1 MELLREWIGRDETA
15 KERIEIQ
22 MFEMRTE
29 SGFRKKILKVTLT
42 FEETQ
47 QSFSKK
53 YEFCG
58 AKARGDV
65 SPLTVAE
72 PALINE
78 IAKAVKNGFQKVFWT
93 LDYKE
98 NPYRKEYRE
107 SRKVSQR
114 TVKQWQREAEAVYA
128 GVEMV

>member
-1 MELLREWIGRDETA
+1 MLFR
-15 KERIEIQ
+15 
-22 MFEMRTE
+22 
-29 SGFRKKILKVTLT
+29 SGFRKKSLKVTLT

-58 AKARGDV
+58 AKARGDI

-98 NPYRKEYRE
+98 NPYRRE
-107 SRKVSQR
+107 FRENKRVSQR
-114 TVKQWQREAEAVYA
+114 TVKQWQREAEKVYA
-128 GVEMV
+128 GVDMA

>member
-1 MELLREWIGRDETA
+1 MELLREWIGRDEAA

-78 IAKAVKNGFQKVFWT
+78 IAKAVKNGFQKVF
-93 LDYKE
+93 
-98 NPYRKEYRE
+98 
-107 SRKVSQR
+107 
-114 TVKQWQREAEAVYA
+114 
-128 GVEMV
+128 

>member
-1 MELLREWIGRDETA
+1 MELVREWVGRDEAA
-15 KERIEIQ
+15 KEKIEIQ
-22 MFEMRTE
+22 MFEMRTD

-42 FEETQ
+42 FEESQ
-47 QSFSKK
+47 KSFSKK
-53 YEFCG
+53 YEFSG

-78 IAKAVKNGFQKVFWT
+78 IAKAVKNGFKKVYWT

-98 NPYRKEYRE
+98 NPYRRE
-107 SRKVSQR
+107 FRENRKVSQR
-114 TVKQWQREAEAVYA
+114 TVKQWQREAEKVYA
-128 GVEMV
+128 GVDMA